1 VKKIIKK
8 SKQEEG
14 GGSGLL
20 RWFFLLFTVCCIA
33 FVVLDERLFGS
44 GESGMCLCCA
54 FWGLTRLP
62 SSSQSCQ
69 ESIWEAM
76 RSPYSRSYCSIRRQK
91 APKCVSLGIVNSVT
105 YSDFW
110 RDGEGSSVVCDTKEA
125 AGMQVLRESEC
136 SLLGLCCVFSGLCC
150 VCCCCILG
158 LRGWCSTGSKRDPS
172 LVGGHGVGGLLSI
185 RVWRVIIVS
194 MLLSFAS
201 HSFAQIHRSRARN

>member
-20 RWFFLLFTVCCIA
+20 RWFFLLFITVCCIA
-33 FVVLDERLFGS
+33 FGAVLDERLFGS
-44 GESGMCLCCA
+44 GESGLCLCCS
-54 FWGLTRLP
+54 FLSLTRLP

-105 YSDFW
+105 YFDFW

-125 AGMQVLRESEC
+125 AGMQVLRESER
-136 SLLGLCCVFSGLCC
+136 SLSGLCC
-150 VCCCCILG
+150 VWCCCVLG
-158 LRGWCSTGSKRDPS
+158 Y
-172 LVGGHGVGGLLSI
+172 GV
-185 RVWRVIIVS
+185 
-194 MLLSFAS
+194 F
-201 HSFAQIHRSRARN
+201 